1 MNLIIRLLYQ
11 GSQFLSILFKP
22 VTNGVR
28 ILLVKEHQIL
38 LVKHIYEDKWYI
50 PGGLVEKGERLDEA
64 VRREAMEEVGA
75 TLVDLKLFGAYSN
88 FLEGRSDHIAVFIS
102 QNFNLNGDT
111 DHEIEEMAFFPLND
125 LPKGVSAGSKN
136 RIDEYISGIRKGF
149 GAW

>member
-11 GSQFLSILFKP
+11 GSRFLSILFKP

-28 ILLVKEHQIL
+28 ILLVRENQIL

-75 TLVDLKLFGAYSN
+75 TLIDLRLFGAYSN
-88 FLEGRSDHIAVFIS
+88 FMESQSDHIAVFIS
-102 QNFNLNGDT
+102 QNFNLNGES
-111 DHEIEEMAFFPLND
+111 DHEIEKMAFFPLND
-125 LPKGVSAGSKN
+125 LPEGISAGSKN
-136 RIDEYISGIRKGF
+136 RINEYISGKRKGF

>member
-11 GSQFLSILFKP
+11 GSRFLSILFKP

-125 LPKGVSAGSKN
+125 LPEGVSAGSKN